1 MQSFEKLE
9 KVPNMIQLIMGIVVA
24 TITMDLRD
32 FDAMKRTMDDTGPI
46 DLLLLNHNVFVLL
59 LPDINLMETLCVV
72 SSQKI
77 RCMHIGN
84 WIFIT
89 KV

>member
-46 DLLLLNHNVFVLL
+46 DLLLLNHNVFVLSL
-59 LPDINLMETLCVV
+59 FKLFLCCPFKMASLVL
-72 SSQKI
+72 
-77 RCMHIGN
+77 
-84 WIFIT
+84 IFRIVIQFL
-89 KV
+89 KS